1 MTIIKNL
8 ELYGLDPQC
17 VANILQQKV
26 QASATI
32 TPIPGT
38 KDRVQVQ
45 IQGNQIHH
53 LAKMLLGKSVLE
65 LGLNWLQQDTDFHSW
80 ALNIYL
86 SSWLC
91 CRRISATSEIY
102 SRPWEGSKAWPEEI
116 GEKSTG
122 RMTQI
127 SLFIQVFCQQIK
139 DHVQA
144 LFIQKWVLDV
154 WDSPK

>member
-32 TPIPGT
+32 TPVPGT

-65 LGLNWLQQDTDFHSW
+65 LGLNWLQQGTDFHS
-80 ALNIYL
+80 
-86 SSWLC
+86 
-91 CRRISATSEIY
+91 
-102 SRPWEGSKAWPEEI
+102 
-116 GEKSTG
+116 
-122 RMTQI
+122 
-127 SLFIQVFCQQIK
+127 
-139 DHVQA
+139 
-144 LFIQKWVLDV
+144 
-154 WDSPK
+154 

>member
-1 MTIIKNL
+1 MAAPWAEGDPTQCSIDVCNACLNLQVTIIKNL

-32 TPIPGT
+32 TPVPGA

-65 LGLNWLQQDTDFHSW
+65 LGWECFQQRF
-80 ALNIYL
+80 L
-86 SSWLC
+86 
-91 CRRISATSEIY
+91 
-102 SRPWEGSKAWPEEI
+102 
-116 GEKSTG
+116 
-122 RMTQI
+122 
-127 SLFIQVFCQQIK
+127 VFKQ
-139 DHVQA
+139 
-144 LFIQKWVLDV
+144 
-154 WDSPK
+154 